1 MEGALTKGMT
11 SMRGRITSLDVCM
24 DFWREISSLFFFFF
38 ESLHLRIPMIL
49 QLMHHSETFWK
60 SKWGYT
66 TRDDQSLFLRS
77 SFNHL
82 LIHLTHF
89 KKKTIR
95 TGPATLQGSWYV
107 EAIIKKHADVISYR
121 NCDSWRSCAG
131 HNRRAKSLHLGW
143 SWFWKGVPPL
153 RLMPERFRNPL
164 VSANSI
170 PSLVV

>member
-24 DFWREISSLFFFFF
+24 DFEREITSLFFFFRECHSFKNSHDLTTHAPLWDFF
-38 ESLHLRIPMIL
+38 ESQSEDTQPGTTNPFFWGV
-49 QLMHHSETFWK
+49 HSITH
-60 SKWGYT
+60 
-66 TRDDQSLFLRS
+66 S
-77 SFNHL
+77 SHSNS
-82 LIHLTHF
+82 

>member
-1 MEGALTKGMT
+1 
-11 SMRGRITSLDVCM
+11 M
-24 DFWREISSLFFFFF
+24 DFEREISSLSLF
-38 ESLHLRIPMIL
+38 ECHLRIPMIL
-49 QLMHHSETFWK
+49 QLMHHETFW
-60 SKWGYT
+60 SQSEDTQPGTTNPFFWGVH
-66 TRDDQSLFLRS
+66 SIIHS
-77 SFNHL
+77 SHSFP
-82 LIHLTHF
+82 
-89 KKKTIR
+89 KKTIR

-107 EAIIKKHADVISYR
+107 EAINKKHADVISYR

-170 PSLVV
+170 PSVVI